1 MRWSLPRR
9 SSEPLGL
16 PATARRWA
24 RLRLQQLATGHR
36 PRSPVELPLPPG
48 TPVRI
53 PAGSI
58 ERKGE
63 GKCAPVGIPARS
75 IERKGKGKRGKE
87 REGGRGEGEAA
98 GWRAVKELDRP

>member
-36 PRSPVELPLPPG
+36 PCSPLEFSPPPG
-48 TPVRI
+48 APVRI

-75 IERKGKGKRGKE
+75 IERKGKGKRKRRGK
-87 REGGRGEGEAA
+87 GKGDGKAA
-98 GWRAVKELDRP
+98 GWHGLKELDRP

>member
-36 PRSPVELPLPPG
+36 PCSPLEFSRPPG
-48 TPVRI
+48 APVRI

-87 REGGRGEGEAA
+87 MERGRGRLRDG
-98 GWRAVKELDRP
+98 VL